1 LKVELSKNCKGALHH
16 WRDVFMSVSSLAKVW
31 KIISMF

>member
-1 LKVELSKNCKGALHH
+1 
-16 WRDVFMSVSSLAKVW
+16 MSVSSLAKVW